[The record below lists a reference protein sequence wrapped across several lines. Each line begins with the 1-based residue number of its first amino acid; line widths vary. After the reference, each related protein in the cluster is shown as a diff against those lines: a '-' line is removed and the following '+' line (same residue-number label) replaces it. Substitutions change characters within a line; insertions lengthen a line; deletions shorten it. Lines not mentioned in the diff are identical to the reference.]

1 MKRIV
6 FCLLFVCSCM
16 LAYTQYIVSP
26 EDLLI
31 DDVIPSGISQGK
43 VRYSSDYNFYNNLN
57 TWIPYCNSEPLK
69 NPPITYIEIS
79 FHVFLDG
86 NGGNNQYTDTQQ
98 GRERLI
104 SLLNHVNNIYSGN
117 WGPSD
122 PVAGVVELPNR
133 DTRIRFT
140 LGDNNERIYFYDTSY
155 YNNNYASDYRAFL
168 RNNYPSRANKLNVFF
183 TASHYKGKVIHDN
196 IVITNRGSGYTS
208 PPTITFRPL
217 ISEGATATAI
227 IQDGKLMDIKIES
240 EGKYDRYAP
249 PQIEISGGGGSGA
262 SAIVTKLAGG
272 ATGVTNG
279 ALPSLSAD
287 NYVVMCHC
295 YEADDWIYGMCLAH
309 ELAHNLDLRHTY
321 CGGGSSVICC
331 SGSCVQNCTQN
342 CNNSEYLSDIFG
354 TCPGTCPHIANWG
367 DPDDHNDPD
376 DVKITNNVMG
386 GSCSQHYFSPMQVG
400 QMHRTLALKSTRKYV
415 MRETYSPIALS
426 ISHDETWDF
435 NLKLYRDIVIEPDA
449 VLTLASIFDMPYN
462 GTIIVNNGAAL
473 LITGTIN
480 LHDGNKIIVENG
492 GTIKFSS
499 TSHINIDG
507 SGEIEVSSG
516 GYFCIEQGA
525 SVDLADYNSVINLR
539 DGYIVGTNTSLLPSS
554 SCISSPWS
562 YSSTGNGSIN
572 RFNQNVY
579 IQNETISVNRY
590 YSGKNIYA
598 GRNVNPAVTQGD
610 VVIEDG
616 TNVIF
621 NVDEEVH
628 MEGGF
633 EIQTTGSMEIK

>member
-1 MKRIV
+1 
-6 FCLLFVCSCM
+6 
-16 LAYTQYIVSP
+16 
-26 EDLLI
+26 
-31 DDVIPSGISQGK
+31 
-43 VRYSSDYNFYNNLN
+43 
-57 TWIPYCNSEPLK
+57 
-69 NPPITYIEIS
+69 
-79 FHVFLDG
+79 
-86 NGGNNQYTDTQQ
+86 
-98 GRERLI
+98 
-104 SLLNHVNNIYSGN
+104 
-117 WGPSD
+117 
-122 PVAGVVELPNR
+122 
-133 DTRIRFT
+133 
-140 LGDNNERIYFYDTSY
+140 
-155 YNNNYASDYRAFL
+155 
-168 RNNYPSRANKLNVFF
+168 
-183 TASHYKGKVIHDN
+183 
-196 IVITNRGSGYTS
+196 
-208 PPTITFRPL
+208 
-217 ISEGATATAI
+217 
-227 IQDGKLMDIKIES
+227 
-240 EGKYDRYAP
+240 
-249 PQIEISGGGGSGA
+249 
-262 SAIVTKLAGG
+262 
-272 ATGVTNG
+272 
-279 ALPSLSAD
+279 
-287 NYVVMCHC
+287 
-295 YEADDWIYGMCLAH
+295 
-309 ELAHNLDLRHTY
+309 
-321 CGGGSSVICC
+321 
-331 SGSCVQNCTQN
+331 
-342 CNNSEYLSDIFG
+342 
-354 TCPGTCPHIANWG
+354 
-367 DPDDHNDPD
+367 
-376 DVKITNNVMG
+376 
-386 GSCSQHYFSPMQVG
+386 MQVG

-435 NLKLYRDIVIEPDA
+435 NLKLYRDIVVEPDA

-598 GRNVNPAVTQGD
+598 GRNVNPAATQGD